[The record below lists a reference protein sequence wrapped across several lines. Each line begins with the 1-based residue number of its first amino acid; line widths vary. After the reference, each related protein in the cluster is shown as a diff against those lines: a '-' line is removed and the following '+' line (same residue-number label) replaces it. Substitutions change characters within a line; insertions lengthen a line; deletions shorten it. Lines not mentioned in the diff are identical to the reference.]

1 MANDYNWRRSSG
13 CCWRLDA
20 TDVCAPPPYTTPLKK
35 RTKEKKKKEQ
45 EEEEKKKKE
54 KKGEEKE
61 DGKNNGSNSIKIEC
75 WKMKSCTVIASLI
88 S

>member
-1 MANDYNWRRSSG
+1 MWQVPMANDYNWRRSSG

-54 KKGEEKE
+54 KKKKKKKMGKTMVVTQLKQNVEK
-61 DGKNNGSNSIKIEC
+61 
-75 WKMKSCTVIASLI
+75 WRAAL
-88 S
+88 